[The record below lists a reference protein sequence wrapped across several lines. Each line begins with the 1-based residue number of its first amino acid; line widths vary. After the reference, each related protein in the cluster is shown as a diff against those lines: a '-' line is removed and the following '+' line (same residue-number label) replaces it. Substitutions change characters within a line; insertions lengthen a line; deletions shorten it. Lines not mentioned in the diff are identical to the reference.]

1 MTITVLLDLKIAF
14 IGYIYWWCLFL
25 SHNSGKE
32 KFQQWLFL
40 NKFFLGLFKK
50 HIGSISVFSNY
61 AYGHWNPKI
70 VSSSSSSSVVITYFP
85 AKRSPEVLHDI
96 NAKVSPL
103 AYSRFFLS
111 IRFWMIFT
119 WLLLFTD
126 RLPEPELSFLIRV
139 QKGCANSKFW
149 EF

>member
-1 MTITVLLDLKIAF
+1 M
-14 IGYIYWWCLFL
+14 
-25 SHNSGKE
+25 
-32 KFQQWLFL
+32 
-40 NKFFLGLFKK
+40 GLFKK

-119 WLLLFTD
+119 WVTTFHTAD
-126 RLPEPELSFLIRV
+126 YQSQNFLSWFVYKKAV
-139 QKGCANSKFW
+139 QILNSENFSHSIYQRSTPTTQFYKIW
-149 EF
+149 ENKYNFGKSCWLSCLNI

>member
-14 IGYIYWWCLFL
+14 IGYIIDDVCFYRTILERKNF
-25 SHNSGKE
+25 SNDYFSII
-32 KFQQWLFL
+32 
-40 NKFFLGLFKK
+40 FLGLFKK
-50 HIGSISVFSNY
+50 HIGRLSVFSNY

-111 IRFWMIFT
+111 IRF
-119 WLLLFTD
+119 
-126 RLPEPELSFLIRV
+126 
-139 QKGCANSKFW
+139 
-149 EF
+149 